1 MRTVLAAFSHPD
13 DEVGCAGT
21 LAAHAARGDRV
32 VLLWLTRGE
41 MTQAYGE
48 VSVEEVAERRMA
60 QGREAAR
67 ILGAEARFL
76 SMPDTRV
83 EATWEAAREV
93 ARVMA
98 EVAPSAVVTWGE
110 AWTRGMRH
118 PDHQATGKI
127 VRDAVTLARLGR
139 VVAPA
144 QPHRDPMPVF
154 TLRDEHSTL
163 PELAID
169 VTPRLDILHALAA
182 HYRGHV
188 GWPPHDWLVE
198 RLRRR
203 GERWGVEAAEGLDA
217 WETEGGLRST
227 IF

>member
-1 MRTVLAAFSHPD
+1 MRTVLAALSHPD

-41 MTQAYGE
+41 MTQAYGDLPE
-48 VSVEEVAERRMA
+48 QEVAERRTA
-60 QGREAAR
+60 QGEEAAR

-76 SMPDTRV
+76 SFPDTRL
-83 EATWEAAREV
+83 EATWDAARDV
-93 ARVMA
+93 ARVIA
-98 EVAPSAVVTWGE
+98 EVGPSALVTWGE

-139 VVAPA
+139 VVGPA
-144 QPHRDPMPVF
+144 EPHRDPVPVF

-169 VTPRLDILHALAA
+169 VTPRLETVYALAA
-182 HYRGHV
+182 HYRAHV
-188 GWPPHDWLVE
+188 GWPEHDWLAE

-227 IF
+227 LF